1 MRIASSIAEIKKI
14 IVVNVNF
21 KPSLLE
27 PGELDAQEY
36 IIQILGRAEF
46 EALQTAYTNGTLNA
60 NQLKL
65 LPYVQQAMVCLA
77 MLLSGDELQLEIS
90 NTGFQINVS
99 TERKTAFQWQ
109 IIAIKKRYK
118 ARAFKALQNLLLF
131 LQKSASGDFPLWYAS
146 EERKDFLQNF
156 INDAI
161 SFSRGY
167 NIQNNFS
174 FFLYLRETMNDVEY
188 KYIQPILG
196 KALFQEIKSQI
207 LSSSISP
214 ANKEL
219 LKSIYPA
226 VAWKTI
232 HHAIPKLIGYTD
244 EFGIQEDFI
253 SNSIDVKSATEFGN
267 DIISL
272 KIRTTDTE
280 GESYLN
286 KLYDYLITNS
296 TTYPLFVRPTSDEIA
311 INKKERGFYAVL

>member
-1 MRIASSIAEIKKI
+1 MRIASTIAEIKKI
-14 IVVNVNF
+14 IVVNANF
-21 KPSLLE
+21 KPTLLE

-36 IIQILGRAEF
+36 IIQILGRDEF
-46 EALQTAYTNGTLNA
+46 DALQTAYTANTLSA
-60 NQLKL
+60 NQQKL

-118 ARAFKALQNLLLF
+118 ARAFKALQNLLVF
-131 LQKSASGDFPLWYAS
+131 LHKSTSTDFPLWYAS
-146 EERKDFLQNF
+146 DERKDFLQYF
-156 INDAI
+156 INDANA
-161 SFSRGY
+161 FSRGY

-174 FFLYLRETMNDVEY
+174 FFLFLRETMNDVEY

-196 KALFQEIKSQI
+196 KALFDEIKTQI
-207 LSSSISP
+207 LGNTISN
-214 ANKEL
+214 ANKEI
-219 LKSIYPA
+219 LKLIYPA

-253 SNSIDVKSATEFGN
+253 STTIDVKNATEFGN

-272 KIRTTDTE
+272 KIRTTDNE
-280 GESYLN
+280 GETYLN
-286 KLYDYLITNS
+286 RLNDYLIANA
-296 TTYPLFVRPTSDEIA
+296 TTYPLFVAPTESEVTV
-311 INKKERGFYAVL
+311 NKQERGFYAVL